1 MVIFKKFLRSG
12 KIQGNYRNVYVKSR
26 KIEIKVLRTF
36 IFLSLSF
43 CLSRNTNI
51 LISGDCN
58 DRWKYFCKERPN
70 ELVRLCCMVRLE
82 PLW

>member
-12 KIQGNYRNVYVKSR
+12 KIQGNCRNVYVKSR

-51 LISGDCN
+51 FISGDCN

-70 ELVRLCCMVRLE
+70 GLVRLRCMVRLE